1 MRNIIIYVHIE
12 IIIYLT
18 LCILI
23 HVNTIL
29 NSERTF
35 LWVVSHDPSLREVFD
50 ICSGDDLEMDSTKA
64 YHVATLLGCLM
75 IVMEQMPTMLSK
87 EDKEVFKQKSMS
99 TFAMLN
105 YPKCEQQNTSD
116 T

>member
-1 MRNIIIYVHIE
+1 MYRSRGIIPISYKEDNIIIRRAH
-12 IIIYLT
+12 T
-18 LCILI
+18 GT
-23 HVNTIL
+23 H
-29 NSERTF
+29 NSIGGP
-35 LWVVSHDPSLREVFD
+35 WREVFD
-50 ICSGDDLEMDSTKA
+50 ICAGDDLELGSTKTDNG
-64 YHVATLLGCLM
+64 ATLLGCLM